1 VLPNKERIVTND
13 DLEMPAIPE
22 DMQKMRDAAAKFLEA
37 ANNEDFVVVGVLFRK
52 DGSTIS
58 LQNTNDDLVELMRAA
73 TDMLAAKMKTGK
85 AIRDR
90 VRRLN

>member
-1 VLPNKERIVTND
+1 
-13 DLEMPAIPE
+13 MPAIPE